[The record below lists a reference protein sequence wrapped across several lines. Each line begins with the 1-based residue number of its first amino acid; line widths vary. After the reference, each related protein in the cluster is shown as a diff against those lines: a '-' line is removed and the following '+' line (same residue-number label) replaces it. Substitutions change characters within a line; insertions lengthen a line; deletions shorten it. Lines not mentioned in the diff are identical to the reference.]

1 MKRPLQ
7 GAMWGIQSKATMGT
21 SGASDTWL
29 KLKYYIFKGDKKR
42 GFALLI
48 TARPGGELWLVS
60 P

>member
-1 MKRPLQ
+1 VKRPLQ
-7 GAMWGIQSKATMGT
+7 GAMWDIQSKATMGT

-29 KLKYYIFKGDKKR
+29 DKKR